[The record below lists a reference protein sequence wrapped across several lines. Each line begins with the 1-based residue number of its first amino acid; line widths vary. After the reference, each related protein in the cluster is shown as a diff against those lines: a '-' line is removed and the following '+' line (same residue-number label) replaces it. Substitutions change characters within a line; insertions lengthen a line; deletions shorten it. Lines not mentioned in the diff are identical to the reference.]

1 MKKGGFTKIDNKLLE
16 SIICAGLNA
25 TELCVLFA
33 IIRYI
38 NGYQRMTCDMSFS
51 RFAKLTKKDKR
62 TVVRAINSLRKKGF
76 ISRKTN
82 GVSSNTYI
90 LVPRCE
96 KYDTSVDKINPQV

>member
-1 MKKGGFTKIDNKLLE
+1 MKQGGFTKINNNMLE
-16 SIICAGLNA
+16 EIIGADLNA

-38 NGYQRMTCDMSFS
+38 NGYQRLTCDMSFS
-51 RFAKLTKKDKR
+51 RFAKLTKKTER
-62 TVVRAINSLRKKGF
+62 SVVKAVNSLRKKGF

-90 LVPRCE
+90 LVPRSE
-96 KYDTSVDKINPQV
+96 KDFTSVDKINP